1 MRCLCVTWLRLS
13 PPHLFKAQMAADL
26 THTLACVICE
36 CNDSDCVPS
45 SEEHFKADDSLT
57 SLAERVAANAA
68 LKREKG
74 EKNVPKLR
82 NCQVNSQGNN
92 KQETKTRSSS
102 RRKSILNFKKMSCC

>member
-1 MRCLCVTWLRLS
+1 M
-13 PPHLFKAQMAADL
+13 
-26 THTLACVICE
+26 ICE

-74 EKNVPKLR
+74 EKMSLNLGTVKEIAKETTNKKLKPEAPLVER
-82 NCQVNSQGNN
+82 VY
-92 KQETKTRSSS
+92 
-102 RRKSILNFKKMSCC
+102 